1 MPEHPPKR
9 ERSKRERE
17 RYPSTMPLTR
27 ESSNRQNKQL
37 TEQATDQTSNRQ
49 KKIKHI
55 ERKATD
61 GEKQPM
67 EKSNQWRKAT
77 DGEKQPMEIII
88 YKTKTK

>member
-1 MPEHPPKR
+1 
-9 ERSKRERE
+9 
-17 RYPSTMPLTR
+17 MPLTR

-77 DGEKQPMEIII
+77 DGEKQPMEKSNRWRLLYIKQKQNQ
-88 YKTKTK
+88 KT